1 MGRKA
6 KLSFKIKIDIVLRY
20 LKGETTAS
28 HEAKCLGINH
38 SRVSEWIAL
47 DQSLGEGGDNN
58 FKKRKSLGQYKVS
71 TDYIRV
77 CPL

>member
-6 KLSFKIKIDIVLRY
+6 KLSFKIKVDIVLRY

-28 HEAKCLGINH
+28 HEAKRLGINH

-47 DQSLGEGGDNN
+47 DQSLGEGG
-58 FKKRKSLGQYKVS
+58 
-71 TDYIRV
+71 
-77 CPL
+77 